1 MNKKTWILTG
11 AATILAAS
19 MAVIAADMPTTM
31 PGEHAT
37 TKPVTIK
44 LVEPYSKLD
53 GLSDVQ
59 KSKLAEIEK
68 KSAADIRGIREQARA
83 DSREVLT
90 DEQKAQLD
98 KMSAEKKEETSEKYK
113 TKKSKSTTTPA
124 E

>member
-1 MNKKTWILTG
+1 
-11 AATILAAS
+11 
-19 MAVIAADMPTTM
+19 MAVLAADMPTTM

-37 TKPVTIK
+37 TKPVSVRVT
-44 LVEPYSKLD
+44 EPYSKLD

-68 KSAADIRGIREQARA
+68 KAAADIRGIREQARA

-90 DEQKAQLD
+90 DDQKAQLD
-98 KMSAEKKEETSEKYK
+98 KMAAEKKEETSEKYK
-113 TKKSKSTTTPA
+113 SKKAKSTTAPA